1 MIQLG
6 SNDEAKSFVKYVGFT
21 TMRVLAINPDQTQ
34 LSGILR
40 HDVDKAPE
48 YVTME
53 EGVEQL
59 RIDIWLAP
67 GEDGSPLPP
76 IKYPVFLKRQP
87 MKSQAGTTKVIDR
100 YGNSAWVTDEEFKAQ
115 AVPKTKSGKAAAII
129 PPYELCCD
137 GQDRLLE
144 FLRAWLNIPVSMSY
158 DETKGWMPKPDLS
171 KSECRL
177 EKMKDYWRGDVSEL
191 KQLVTAAAN
200 YKIKT
205 LLTVR
210 NVQVNGSEKT
220 YQSIFPKV
228 VQAWR
233 DPAAIEKE
241 FKRQKDY
248 GGLVG
253 VETYLGDVKEYVPTI
268 AQPQATTP
276 ANNPW
281 ADTPTV
287 VSPTIIAQQ
296 NKELPF

>member
-6 SNDEAKSFVKYVGFT
+6 NNDEAKSYAKYVGFA
-21 TMRVLAINPDQTQ
+21 TMRVLAINPDKAQ
-34 LSGILR
+34 LSSILR
-40 HDVDKAPE
+40 HDVEKAPE

-53 EGVEQL
+53 EGIEQL
-59 RIDIWLAP
+59 RVDIWLAP
-67 GEDGSPLPP
+67 GVDGSPLPP

-144 FLRAWLNIPVSMSY
+144 FLRAWLNIPSSMSY
-158 DETKGWMPKPDLS
+158 DETTGWVPKPDLS
-171 KSECRL
+171 KSECHL

-191 KQLVTAAAN
+191 RQLVTAATD
-200 YKIKT
+200 YKIKA

-210 NVQVNGSEKT
+210 TVANGSFKT
-220 YQSIFPKV
+220 YQSVFPKV

-233 DPAAIEKE
+233 DTAVIEKE
-241 FKRQKDY
+241 YKRQKDY
-248 GGLVG
+248 GGLAG
-253 VETYLGDVKEYVPTI
+253 VDTWFGDVKEYVPPV

-276 ANNPW
+276 VNNPW
-281 ADTPTV
+281 ADAQTV
-287 VSPTIIAQQ
+287 VPPANMAQQ
-296 NKELPF
+296 NEELPF